1 MRATR
6 GLWAAVGAG
15 TSLAAAGVLALFV
28 LSVALAVHGWPQ
40 VGGSGDPRAVELRAA
55 ALRSADEVSG
65 AAAAPGRSQVVLA
78 ARVTRTPRAVARR
91 RAASGRRVPSRT
103 PRRPGSAVS
112 SPQSPAS
119 AASPAPAPGPVAQL
133 PQAAGQ
139 VVQQATGAAGGV
151 VRPVSPAAAGTVT
164 QAGTQAGGAVD
175 APGKAVGGLVGGL
188 AGGGR

>member
-40 VGGSGDPRAVELRAA
+40 VGGSGDPRAVELREA
-55 ALRSADEVSG
+55 ALHPAASAVG
-65 AAAAPGRSQVVLA
+65 TAASPGGSQVVLPG
-78 ARVTRTPRAVARR
+78 RVTPTPRAPARR
-91 RAASGRRVPSRT
+91 RAASGGRVPSRA
-103 PRRPGSAVS
+103 PRRPGAAGAA
-112 SPQSPAS
+112 PQAPAA
-119 AASPAPAPGPVAQL
+119 AASPAPAPAGPLAQL

-139 VVQQATGAAGGV
+139 LVQQATGAAGGV

-164 QAGTQAGGAVD
+164 QAGNQAGGAVD
-175 APGKAVGGLVGGL
+175 ASGQSRGDLVGGL
-188 AGGGR
+188 AGGR